1 MPVDA
6 NHADAAGPI
15 AGQIPL
21 TLGVTAHRDP
31 PNDEIPVIEAQ
42 VQALFQA
49 LEERYPDTPLRLISP
64 LADGGDRIAARV
76 ARARGIELVVPLPL
90 PVEEYEQD
98 FQDPESRREFRDL
111 LETARVVDLP
121 ALAGD
126 EEGEH
131 DRDEGHD
138 DDRVRAYARVGVYT
152 SDHCQILIAIWDG
165 KPAASRGGT
174 ADVVDYHQYGQ
185 MIPRPY
191 GDNDG
196 HDDGLDNR
204 RGLAPDDTDL
214 VFHIVCS
221 RDRPDGAP
229 ADGLQPGTARWLVT
243 DPDRKEIPDIPIAQ
257 DLMLKRTGAF
267 NRDQLALP
275 PDDALADRL
284 PGWRDDLVGETD
296 LVRTATYFSRADRLA
311 ARFRSRYRAALR
323 LLYLFAALMG
333 VAFIAY
339 ADLDRAEMI
348 AAYLGLFFL
357 GWVVY
362 RIAARREWHRKF
374 LDYRALAEGLRV
386 QFYWRLAGVSGQL
399 RNDFAYDNFLQKQ
412 DVEIGWI
419 RNVMRYAGAPDAPAS
434 SRAREVDAVIEHW
447 IGEPGGQGQ
456 LGYFEARCRSHRR
469 HVQRTERLV
478 AVTLWVGIGITIVL
492 AFFQQRLEETLV
504 TAMVAAMGI
513 LPLAAAVREA
523 YAHKVAEKE
532 LLKQYRFMLGTY
544 RTARFRLARCESVED
559 KRALLR
565 ALGEAALDEHAEWIL
580 IHRERPL
587 EPGKL

>member
-1 MPVDA
+1 MSSASPPRRP
-6 NHADAAGPI
+6 GPDRV
-15 AGQIPL
+15 PL

-31 PNDEIPVIEAQ
+31 LDAEITAIEAQ
-42 VQALFQA
+42 LQDLFKDLQQ
-49 LEERYPDTPLRLISP
+49 RYPDTPLRLITP
-64 LADGGDRIAARV
+64 LAEGGDRIAARV

-90 PVEEYEQD
+90 PRAEYERD
-98 FQDPESRREFRDL
+98 FADAASLEEFRGL
-111 LETARVVDLP
+111 LHDAQLIDLP
-121 ALAGD
+121 AVA
-126 EEGEH
+126 EREGADPL
-131 DRDEGHD
+131 DREQ
-138 DDRVRAYARVGVYT
+138 AYARAGAYT

-165 KPAASRGGT
+165 KPAGSPGGT

-185 MIPRPY
+185 MTPTTNGP
-191 GDNDG
+191 DE
-196 HDDGLDNR
+196 R

-229 ADGLQPGTARWLVT
+229 AEGLTPGAVRWLVT

-257 DLMLKRTGAF
+257 HLMLKRTGTF
-267 NRDQLALP
+267 NRDHIDLP
-275 PDDALADRL
+275 SDDALAERL
-284 PGWRDDLVGETD
+284 PGWRAELASEADLA
-296 LVRTATYFSRADRLA
+296 RTALYFSRADRLA
-311 ARFRSRYRAALR
+311 GHFRNRYRGALR
-323 LLYLFAALMG
+323 TLYLLAALMG

-339 ADLDRAEMI
+339 ADLDRREMI
-348 AAYLGLFFL
+348 AAYLALFFI
-357 GWVVY
+357 GWAVY
-362 RIAARREWHRKF
+362 RIAVRREWHRRF

-419 RNVMRYAGAPDAPAS
+419 RNVMRYAGAPEAPATD
-434 SRAREVDAVIEHW
+434 RDGEVDAVIDHW
-447 IGEPGGQGQ
+447 IGTPGGRGQ
-456 LGYFEARCRSHRR
+456 LGYFEARCRTHRM

-478 AVTLWVGIGITIVL
+478 AATLWLGIGITIVL
-492 AFFQQRLEETLV
+492 ALFQQRLAEGIV
-504 TAMVAAMGI
+504 TGMVAAMGI

-532 LLKQYRFMLGTY
+532 LLKQYQFMLTTY
-544 RTARFRLARCESVED
+544 RTARFRLARCTTVDE
-559 KRALLR
+559 KRDILR

>member
-1 MPVDA
+1 MPDR
-6 NHADAAGPI
+6 ADSQDPVHQAWPV
-15 AGQIPL
+15 PL

-31 PNDEIPVIEAQ
+31 LDDEITAIEAQ
-42 VQALFQA
+42 LDALFQN
-49 LEERYPDTPLRLISP
+49 LESRYPDTPLRLISP

-76 ARARGIELVVPLPL
+76 AQARGIELVVPLPL
-90 PVEEYEQD
+90 PLDEYEKD
-98 FQDPESRREFRDL
+98 FRNEASLEEFRELLIDACVIDL
-111 LETARVVDLP
+111 SAVAEHE
-121 ALAGD
+121 AGQGGNAAA
-126 EEGEH
+126 ELS
-131 DRDEGHD
+131 RDQ
-138 DDRVRAYARVGVYT
+138 AYARAGAYI

-165 KPAASRGGT
+165 KPATSSGGT

-191 GDNDG
+191 GTED
-196 HDDGLDNR
+196 R

-229 ADGLQPGTARWLVT
+229 AEGLSPCTVRWLVT

-257 DLMLKRTGAF
+257 DLMIQRTGAF
-267 NRDQLALP
+267 NRDQQKLDADESLAE
-275 PDDALADRL
+275 RL
-284 PGWRDDLVGETD
+284 PGWRDELSGEDD
-296 LVRTATYFSRADRLA
+296 LVRTAAYFSRADRLA
-311 ARFRSRYRAALR
+311 ARFRSRYRSALR
-323 LLYLFAALMG
+323 LLYLLAALMG

-339 ADLDRAEMI
+339 ADLDRPSMI
-348 AAYLGLFFL
+348 AAYLALFFL

-362 RIAARREWHRKF
+362 RIAAAREWHRKF

-412 DVEIGWI
+412 AVEIGWI
-419 RNVMRYAGAPDAPAS
+419 RNVMRFAGAPDRRPPDRDA
-434 SRAREVDAVIEHW
+434 EVDAVIRHW
-447 IGEPGGQGQ
+447 VGESSGRGQ
-456 LGYFEARCRSHRR
+456 LGYFKDRCSRHRG

-478 AVTLWVGIGITIVL
+478 AVTLWAGIGITIVL
-492 AFFQQRLEETLV
+492 ALFQQRLEDTVV

-532 LLKQYRFMLGTY
+532 LLKQYQFMLRIY
-544 RTARFRLARCESVED
+544 ETAGFRLARCRTLEE
-559 KRALLR
+559 KRELLR

>member
-1 MPVDA
+1 MPADA
-6 NHADAAGPI
+6 NHATSAGP
-15 AGQIPL
+15 IPL

-31 PNDEIPVIEAQ
+31 PDDEVTAIEAQ
-42 VQALFQA
+42 LQALFEA

-90 PVEEYEQD
+90 PLEEYEQD
-98 FQDPESRREFRDL
+98 FEDPESRREFRDL
-111 LETARVVDLP
+111 LEAARVVDLP
-121 ALAGD
+121 ALAGAD
-126 EEGEH
+126 EIEH
-131 DRDEGHD
+131 DRDGN
-138 DDRVRAYARVGVYT
+138 RVQAYARVGVYT

-165 KPAASRGGT
+165 KPADSRGGT
-174 ADVVDYHQYGQ
+174 ADVVDYHQFGR
-185 MIPRPY
+185 MTPRPF
-191 GDNDG
+191 GDDDGYNYG
-196 HDDGLDNR
+196 HDDGSRGR

-221 RDRPDGAP
+221 RDRADGAP
-229 ADGLQPGTARWLVT
+229 ADGLEPGTARWLVT
-243 DPDRKEIPDIPIAQ
+243 DPERKEIPDIPIAQ

-267 NRDQLALP
+267 NRDQLDLP
-275 PDDALADRL
+275 PDDALAERL
-284 PGWRDDLVGETD
+284 PGWRDDLGGEAD
-296 LVRTATYFSRADRLA
+296 LARTATYFSRADRLA
-311 ARFRSRYRAALR
+311 ARFRRRYRTTLR
-323 LLYLFAALMG
+323 LLYLLAALMG

-348 AAYLGLFFL
+348 AAYLGLFFV

-434 SRAREVDAVIEHW
+434 NREREVDAVIEHW
-447 IGEPGGQGQ
+447 IGQPGGRGQ
-456 LGYFEARCRSHRR
+456 LGYFEDRCRTHRR
-469 HVQRTERLV
+469 HVRRTERLV
-478 AVTLWVGIGITIVL
+478 TVTLWAGIGITVVL
-492 AFFQQRLEETLV
+492 ALFQQRLEDTLV

-532 LLKQYRFMLGTY
+532 LLKQYRFMLTTY
-544 RTARFRLARCESVED
+544 RTAQFRLARCESVEE
-559 KRALLR
+559 KRGLLR